1 MLKFKKKKKSQR
13 LKNTS
18 NLSFQ
23 SDHNPGSLKEELTAI
38 ILQLEEMQKRKCDRR
53 NQVIEVLEQ
62 IQQISSEMQCLS
74 RYTLA
79 STVVDKTDLSLR
91 KLEELQRELQALQ
104 KEKVIIVYSVV
115 VISYAVQMYYQF

>member
-1 MLKFKKKKKSQR
+1 
-13 LKNTS
+13 
-18 NLSFQ
+18 
-23 SDHNPGSLKEELTAI
+23 
-38 ILQLEEMQKRKCDRR
+38 MQKRKCDRR

-79 STVVDKTDLSLR
+79 STVVDETDLSLR